1 VIDILDIALLK
12 DLNFVSIL
20 IRILLAVILG
30 GMLGIERGR
39 KNSAAGL
46 RTHVLVCLGAAMVMM
61 TNQYV
66 AGLYGGDPT
75 RLGAQVVSGI
85 GFLGAGTILVTRR
98 NQIRGLTT
106 AAGLWTAACLGL
118 AIGIG
123 FYEGALLVGLTM
135 FGVLAVFQRF
145 SERIQDNSRYMHIY
159 VSFRAMRYFDRFLDM
174 CKERGVAIQDL
185 EFGTNRVDRKG
196 SVSFVLN
203 LKNPERNQRADFIEA
218 VGQLEGLNRV
228 VEL

>member
-1 VIDILDIALLK
+1 MVDFIEIPLLK

-20 IRILLAVILG
+20 IRIVIAIILG

-66 AGLYGGDPT
+66 VSRYGGDPT
-75 RLGAQVVSGI
+75 RLGAQVISGI

-106 AAGLWTAACLGL
+106 AAGLWTSACLGL

-135 FGVLAVFQRF
+135 FLVLAVFQRV
-145 SERIQDNSRYMHIY
+145 SERLQNNSRYMHIY
-159 VSFRAMRYFDRFLDM
+159 ISFRSLEFFDEFLGYVQ
-174 CKERGVAIQDL
+174 KQGVVVQDL
-185 EFGTNRVDRKG
+185 ELGTNRVDRKG
-196 SVSFVLN
+196 SVSFMLN
-203 LKNPERNQRADFIEA
+203 LKHPERNHRTQFIEEI
-218 VGQLEGLNRV
+218 GQLPGVNRV